1 MIASLRQ
8 NQFDSVLCPIDF
20 NDKGDLSVQNLVWYV
35 WRDGGYMPLEE
46 DLPMNRLAERAL
58 IRSKATDELERCGS
72 F

>member
-46 DLPMNRLAERAL
+46 DLANE
-58 IRSKATDELERCGS
+58 
-72 F
+72 